1 MTVIVYIAGGV
12 VLDVE
17 IRSVTVLELLAA
29 RITLE
34 GTSMIVIPGLGII
47 W

>member
-17 IRSVTVLELLAA
+17 TRRATVLELLAA

-34 GTSMIVIPGLGII
+34 GLSVMVIPGLWII